1 MFNDYPVAGSR
12 AVSLRLFE
20 VEGPSHEGEEIVWYP
35 SVMDGKFPARSE
47 YERRELVKS
56 CVFAERP
63 FDGDTGSAD
72 TVYTDESLAE
82 NRRLMS
88 TASYWINGDNTLTID
103 IETDTIMRTLHNLL
117 GDPQ

>member
-1 MFNDYPVAGSR
+1 
-12 AVSLRLFE
+12 
-20 VEGPSHEGEEIVWYP
+20 
-35 SVMDGKFPARSE
+35 MDGKFPARSE

-56 CVFAERP
+56 CVFAERS

-103 IETDTIMRTLHNLL
+103 IETDTIMRTLHKLL